1 MVARMEWIYEEKR
14 IYLLDENGNLVCEA
28 NLSYQDE
35 NTMIIQRIYV
45 EPEYRNKGFA
55 DLTMQTVMA
64 YVEKNTL
71 KVVPV
76 CPYAIA
82 WLDKRVK

>member
-1 MVARMEWIYEEKR
+1 MEWIYEEKR

-45 EPEYRNKGFA
+45 EPAYRNKGFA

-64 YVEKNTL
+64 YVGKNNL

-82 WLDKRVK
+82 WLEKG